1 MNNTQLMLFWRMFL
15 FVIISINYFVYLQ
28 NLLPQHPNQQYYYQ
42 HTLPNPYSPPNY
54 PQNNFGCGNSPPGTP
69 CNFYGNYPFYQN
81 LGGIGQQKYC
91 GSLICQPTQ
100 YCLICQNPYG
110 MTFEQKCLN
119 QQCPNNYFCVLN
131 QYKQPYCQKLGGI
144 SFNYGYNNGGGGIKG
159 GKSISTNSGNNPST
173 SIQ

>member
-1 MNNTQLMLFWRMFL
+1 MFL

-42 HTLPNPYSPPNY
+42 HTLPNSPPNY
-54 PQNNFGCGNSPPGTP
+54 PQNIFGCGNSPPGTP

-91 GSLICQPTQ
+91 GPLICQPTQ

-110 MTFEQKCLN
+110 ITFEQKCLN

-131 QYKQPYCQKLGGI
+131 QYKQPYCQKLGI
-144 SFNYGYNNGGGGIKG
+144 YSNYGYNNGGGGISS
-159 GKSISTNSGNNPST
+159 KSITTDSGNKPST